1 MLTNGLTNDIRV
13 DVPLTRDAPTQTN
26 PYLDGR
32 REWQERTLDL
42 VIARRNWQR
51 CASCLL
57 FLLAVS
63 IGGNVYLGT
72 LPKTVPFTIQVT
84 ESGQVLALG
93 PVTEDRTAHPD
104 DRITSYFL
112 QDWVRSARSV
122 FGDWDAL
129 KQQYDRLYA
138 FTQSPATDE
147 LTKYYTEN
155 DPSTLFQRMT
165 VTVAVRSVLRLGQ
178 HTWQVRWTEDRK
190 GRDGQKLG
198 TTNWEAV
205 FTLTT
210 RSPTSHIEMTKNPFG
225 LFVSQFTWTQAL

>member
-1 MLTNGLTNDIRV
+1 MLTNGLLPNDH
-13 DVPLTRDAPTQTN
+13 PAHDASTHTN

-51 CASCLL
+51 CAGVLLCLL
-57 FLLAVS
+57 GVS
-63 IGGNVYLGT
+63 MSGNIYLGT

-93 PVTEDRTAHPD
+93 PVPEDQTAHPD
-104 DRITSYFL
+104 DRITAYFL
-112 QDWVRSARSV
+112 HDWVRSARSI

-147 LTKYYTEN
+147 LTKYYSEN
-155 DPSTLFQRMT
+155 DPSTLFKRMT
-165 VTVAVRSVLRLGQ
+165 VTVAIRSVLRLGP
-178 HTWQVRWTEDRK
+178 HTWQVRWTEERK

-210 RSPTSHIEMTKNPFG
+210 RPPASQAEMTKNPFG
-225 LFVSQFTWTQAL
+225 LFVTQFTWTQAL